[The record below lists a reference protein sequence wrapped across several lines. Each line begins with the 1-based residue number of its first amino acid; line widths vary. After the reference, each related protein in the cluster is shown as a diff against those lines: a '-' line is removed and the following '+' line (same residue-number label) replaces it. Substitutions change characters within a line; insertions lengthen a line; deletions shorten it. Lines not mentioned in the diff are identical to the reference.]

1 MTKRSVVSVIILSIV
16 TLGIYMLVW
25 NVKTKREMVAA
36 GADIPTCWL
45 MIVPFVNFWWM
56 WKFSGGVEHVT
67 AGKLTQVIAF
77 ILTVIGNGFIP
88 LLGTAIIQAEL
99 NKAIDRGVPGQLPM
113 ARVA

>member
-1 MTKRSVVSVIILSIV
+1 MTKRSVVSVIVLSIV
-16 TLGIYMLVW
+16 TLGIYMIVW

-45 MIVPFVNFWWM
+45 MIVPIANIYWM

-67 AGKLTQVIAF
+67 SGKLSQAIAF
-77 ILTVIGNGFIP
+77 ILSFVVNGFVP
-88 LLGTAIIQAEL
+88 LVGTAIIQSEL
-99 NKAIDRGVPGQLPM
+99 NKAIDRGVPGQLPQ